1 MNTAKWTSLQER
13 SRIHAILLQD
23 LMKRGC
29 LQVWGGDALTKMF
42 DIVVCKETQSKA
54 DLYSFQGQKSST
66 KILYINNE
74 LVDGSCV
81 RARSKAIF
89 FSPLQIC
96 K

>member
-1 MNTAKWTSLQER
+1 MDITTGAQQD
-13 SRIHAILLQD
+13 SRYPAARFNE
-23 LMKRGC
+23 KGC
-29 LQVWGGDALTKMF
+29 LRVWGGDALTKMF